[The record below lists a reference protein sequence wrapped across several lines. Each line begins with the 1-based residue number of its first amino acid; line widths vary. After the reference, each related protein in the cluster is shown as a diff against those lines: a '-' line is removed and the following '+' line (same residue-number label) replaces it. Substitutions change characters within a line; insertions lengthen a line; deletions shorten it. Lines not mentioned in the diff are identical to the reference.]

1 MSYRIVNGI
10 LTFLDKDI
18 PDFAVLNTKT
28 ASEYFK
34 INRTNIACVLSEK
47 NKAKQFYVGDNRY
60 DVQKLPKT
68 RDWNFD
74 IPYVKRN
81 QL

>member
-34 INRTNIACVLSEK
+34 INRT
-47 NKAKQFYVGDNRY
+47 
-60 DVQKLPKT
+60 
-68 RDWNFD
+68 
-74 IPYVKRN
+74 
-81 QL
+81 